1 MYFSMD
7 VILGRRQKVIIM
19 VCHPLKKM
27 STQILSDPPV
37 NLIKLISTEFLLGAK
52 DVVSV
57 TEVKMHKPL
66 LQFSRN

>member
-52 DVVSV
+52 DVSV

-66 LQFSRN
+66 LLFSRN